1 MRPSASTKMFDF
13 SEGGPPQPQLI
24 PPFQMTYELA
34 NHEAICFEY
43 DHGRYTVDLD
53 SEPLARVRAAGFS
66 RESVMTPLKSIR
78 LSDAQKS
85 RYGIPPDASSFAWAC
100 PLPGSLGMNGFEP
113 ETPEEVAAV
122 FGAFAYFKDADHIVA
137 LTAARLTPPGVAG
150 SVAFEGPHRL
160 QPPKGERGKVHDG
173 QRLREFLV
181 ETGRFQSVSVDALKQ
196 AGVEYTWW
204 LGPYEPIAAENG
216 TAWPHGCFIYL
227 YREGFEQFD
236 SFLTASSSEDAPGPA
251 PSSPPQ
257 PVAASPVVP
266 PLSLGARALAS
277 PSDAPGT
284 FERGVGGIAAAFAR
298 RSIGSS
304 PRKDLLRDSG
314 TPRSSIAQ

>member
-1 MRPSASTKMFDF
+1 
-13 SEGGPPQPQLI
+13 
-24 PPFQMTYELA
+24 
-34 NHEAICFEY
+34 
-43 DHGRYTVDLD
+43 
-53 SEPLARVRAAGFS
+53 
-66 RESVMTPLKSIR
+66 MTPLKSIR
-78 LSDAQKS
+78 MSDAMKT
-85 RYGIPPDASSFAWAC
+85 RHGIPPDASSFAWAC

-122 FGAFAYFKDADHIVA
+122 YGAFAYFKDADHVVA

-160 QPPKGERGKVHDG
+160 QPPKGERGRVHDG

-204 LGPYEPIAAENG
+204 LGPCEPIAAENG
-216 TAWPHGCFIYL
+216 TAWPHGAFVYL
-227 YREGFEQFD
+227 YRDGSEEYD
-236 SFLTASSSEDAPGPA
+236 CFLTASSAESEPGPA
-251 PSSPPQ
+251 PDGSQ
-257 PVAASPVVP
+257 PAQQPVVP

-277 PSDAPGT
+277 SGPSDDPPGT
-284 FERGVGGIAAAFAR
+284 FERGMGGIAAAFAR
-298 RSIGSS
+298 RSLSS
-304 PRKDLLRDSG
+304 PRKDLQ